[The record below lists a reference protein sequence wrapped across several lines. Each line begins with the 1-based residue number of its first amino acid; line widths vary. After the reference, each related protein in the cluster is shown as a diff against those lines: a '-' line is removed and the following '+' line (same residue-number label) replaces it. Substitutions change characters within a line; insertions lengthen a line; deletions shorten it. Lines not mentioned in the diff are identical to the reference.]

1 VSERDT
7 TLTGHSPLV
16 AAPVRARGASGRAAG
31 MRRRVVAVVAPVV
44 FGALLLG
51 AWELLVKVQD
61 LPPYI
66 LPAPSAIAEQLR
78 LNRSDLWA
86 TFRASGANAVVG
98 LAAGA
103 ILGVLAGM
111 VAARARLV
119 DELVSPL
126 AAAVSAMPIVALA
139 PVLDTMFSAT
149 SSLPRR
155 IVVAVVAFFPVFV
168 NTVRGLRAVDPV
180 HAELMRSYAAS
191 GWDLTRVVRWPGS
204 LPFVF
209 TGLRVA
215 SSLAVIA
222 AVVVEYFGGLQ
233 DGLGS
238 RITSAASNTA
248 YARAWAYVVAAIA
261 LGLLFYL
268 VALGAERLATR
279 GRTAPDR

>member
-1 VSERDT
+1 MT
-7 TLTGHSPLV
+7 
-16 AAPVRARGASGRAAG
+16 
-31 MRRRVVAVVAPVV
+31 RRHVLAVVAPLA
-44 FGALLLG
+44 FGAALL
-51 AWELLVKVQD
+51 AVWEAVVRAQN

-66 LPAPSAIAEQLR
+66 LPAPSAIAEQVR
-78 LNRSDLWA
+78 LNLEDIWT
-86 TFRASGANAVVG
+86 TFRASGANALVG

-103 ILGVLAGM
+103 VLGIACGM
-111 VAARARLV
+111 VAARARFL
-119 DELVSPL
+119 DELLSPV

-149 SSLPRR
+149 SSIPRR
-155 IVVAVVAFFPVFV
+155 VIVAVVAFFPVFV
-168 NTVRGLRAVDPV
+168 NTIRGLRAVDPL

-222 AVVVEYFGGLQ
+222 AVVAEYFGGLQ
-233 DGLGS
+233 NGLGS
-238 RITSAASNTA
+238 RITAAASNTA

-279 GRTAPDR
+279 GRSSPTR

>member
-1 VSERDT
+1 MTSQ
-7 TLTGHSPLV
+7 LTASPL
-16 AAPVRARGASGRAAG
+16 AAG
-31 MRRRVVAVVAPVV
+31 TRRGRGPSTTRRRVLNVVAPVV
-44 FGALLLG
+44 FGVVMLG
-51 AWELLVKVQD
+51 LWELLVRVQD
-61 LPPYI
+61 LPPYV

-78 LNRSDLWA
+78 LNASDIWA
-86 TFRASGANAVVG
+86 TFRATGANALVG

-103 ILGVLAGM
+103 VLGVLGGM
-111 VAARARLV
+111 LAARARIV
-119 DELVSPL
+119 DELLSPV

-139 PVLDTMFSAT
+139 PVLDTMFSST
-149 SSLPRR
+149 SSIPRR
-155 IVVAVVAFFPVFV
+155 LIVAVVAFFPVFV
-168 NTVRGLRAVDPV
+168 NTARGLRAVDPV

-191 GWDLTRVVRWPGS
+191 NWDLTRVVRWPGS

-222 AVVVEYFGGLQ
+222 AVVAEYFGGLQ
-233 DGLGS
+233 NGLGS
-238 RITSAASNTA
+238 RITAAASNTA

-279 GRTAPDR
+279 GRTLSP

>member
-1 VSERDT
+1 MTE
-7 TLTGHSPLV
+7 HSPLV
-16 AAPVRARGASGRAAG
+16 AAPVRVRGERVSSTL
-31 MRRRVVAVVAPVV
+31 RRRIVAVVAPVV
-44 FGALLLG
+44 FGAAMLG
-51 AWELLVKVQD
+51 LWELVVTAQN

-78 LNRSDLWA
+78 LNFSDVWA
-86 TFRASGANAVVG
+86 TFRASGSNAVVG

-103 ILGVLAGM
+103 VLGILAGM
-111 VAARARLV
+111 LAARARVV

-155 IVVAVVAFFPVFV
+155 IIVAVVAFFPVFV

-191 GWDLTRVVRWPGS
+191 GWDLTRVVRWPGA

-238 RITSAASNTA
+238 RITAAASNTA
-248 YARAWAYVVAAIA
+248 YARAWAYVVAAIV
-261 LGLLFYL
+261 LGLIFYL

-279 GRTAPDR
+279 GRTTSDR

>member
-1 VSERDT
+1 MT
-7 TLTGHSPLV
+7 
-16 AAPVRARGASGRAAG
+16 
-31 MRRRVVAVVAPVV
+31 RRRVVSVVAPLV

-51 AWELLVKVQD
+51 TWELVVTAQN

-78 LNRSDLWA
+78 VNAGDVWT

-98 LAAGA
+98 LTVGA
-103 ILGVLAGM
+103 VLGIVCGM

-119 DELVSPL
+119 DELLSPM

-139 PVLDTMFSAT
+139 PVLDTMFSST
-149 SSLPRR
+149 SSIPRR
-155 IVVAVVAFFPVFV
+155 IIVAVVAFFPVFV

-248 YARAWAYVVAAIA
+248 YARAWAYVVAAIV

-279 GRTAPDR
+279 GRQPSI

>member
-1 VSERDT
+1 M
-7 TLTGHSPLV
+7 TL
-16 AAPVRARGASGRAAG
+16 
-31 MRRRVVAVVAPVV
+31 RRVVSVVAPLV

-51 AWELLVKVQD
+51 TWELVVTAQN

-66 LPAPSAIAEQLR
+66 LPAPSAIGGELR
-78 LNRSDLWA
+78 LNAGDVWA
-86 TFRASGANAVVG
+86 TFRASGANALVG

-103 ILGVLAGM
+103 VLGVLGGM
-111 VAARARLV
+111 VAARARVV

-261 LGLLFYL
+261 LGLLFYV

-279 GRTAPDR
+279 GRTTPDR